1 MIRTR
6 LALILLLLAVNV
18 SAQDYKINV
27 VLTGGENE
35 SIRMKIQDRL
45 TDILNS
51 LDNPDD
57 KIIKGYFNDDNYL
70 EFLELADKSSMYCVN
85 VLYELKLINLP
96 GNDYEVRNIRVRV
109 DMQETRGNPDHY
121 LVFDFNSEGN
131 ITCVRFAMEERFYN
145 EIIEDG
151 VDLVDFANRQK
162 ILQFIEIFRTA
173 YNRKDIDYL
182 KRAYSDDALII
193 VGKVLKK
200 APEQTDFLEKSYLTK
215 DQIVFV
221 KKSKSEYISSLEKV
235 FKKNAFIK
243 VDFDELALTRHHEK
257 PEIYGVT
264 LKQSWRSSSYSDEG
278 YLFLMIDFINENQPL
293 VHVRTWQPEKF
304 PDGSTINL
312 YDFNIID

>member
-1 MIRTR
+1 M
-6 LALILLLLAVNV
+6 ALILLLLAVNV